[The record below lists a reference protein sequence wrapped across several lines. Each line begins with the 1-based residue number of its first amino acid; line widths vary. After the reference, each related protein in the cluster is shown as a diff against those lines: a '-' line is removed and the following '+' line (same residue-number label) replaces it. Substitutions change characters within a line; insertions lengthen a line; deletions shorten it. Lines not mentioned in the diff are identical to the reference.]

1 MVIKQASVASNG
13 AHRISLVV
21 QLWLV
26 IVVIALSGLICSVLI
41 SGYNVKSSFSEQLY
55 LKNVDNANTLALSLT
70 QMNKDPVTVELFVS
84 AAFDTG
90 HYQQIKLLDTQGE
103 VIVERSFAQ
112 PEHASVP
119 NWFAQMFAFEVGAGV
134 AQISNGWQQYGTLY
148 IQSQQR
154 YALEALWDNV
164 LNLANGFAL
173 IALFSCV
180 AASII
185 LRWILR
191 PLQRVVVQAQSF
203 SKKQFLQLPL
213 PNTAELAQV
222 TEAMNHLAERFADIL
237 REGNERIARAQYL
250 AQHDEVTGLAN
261 GRYFLSRMEQELRQ
275 VAHRQQVLV
284 LMRLT
289 NYEQLRGSF
298 TPDQFHV
305 LEKEL
310 AQLLIRYAETQQD
323 NLHDWQLG
331 RISHCDLALRLNE
344 VMAAEDSSRTLT
356 QYCSEFSDTYNGLV
370 ELRHSITYIEEKQSG
385 EEALQE
391 GQRLLAMATA
401 SGVDMCADAV
411 TEDAPVAAVTGQSLM
426 QALEKEQFELKLTD
440 VLNFDNSCV
449 QSEVGLYLKVGN
461 KAHSRSY
468 YQRLLSEQQLDAQL
482 DWKTVKKFFNEKL
495 WLHYSQPFAIRLSE
509 STLADEIT
517 YTSILALISSEE
529 QLAPRLTLEF
539 SELCLINMAE
549 QVKEFCRE
557 AKLVGCHLG
566 LTDAGQALNQ
576 VDGLEQLGLDFIKL
590 DNTLVHN
597 ISNDEATQQLVRHIC
612 AQVRPLGVMVVVE
625 ELAQDIAVELLKELG
640 VSARIQAQQGH

>member
-1 MVIKQASVASNG
+1 MIKQASAASNG

-26 IVVIALSGLICSVLI
+26 IVVIALSGLISSVLI
-41 SGYNVKSSFSEQLY
+41 SGYNVKSSFTEELY
-55 LKNVDNANTLALSLT
+55 LKNADNATTLALALS
-70 QMNKDPVTVELFVS
+70 QMDKDPVTVELFVS

-90 HYQQIKLLDTQGE
+90 HYQQIKLVDTQGE
-103 VIVERSFAQ
+103 VVVERSLTQ
-112 PEHASVP
+112 HEHASVP
-119 NWFAQMFAFEVGAGV
+119 SWFAQMFAFEVDAGV

-164 LNLANGFAL
+164 LNLASGFA
-173 IALFSCV
+173 IVALLSCI
-180 AASII
+180 AASLI
-185 LRWILR
+185 LRWVLK
-191 PLQRVVVQAQSF
+191 PLERVVAQAQGF
-203 SKKQFLQLPL
+203 SKKQFKQLAV
-213 PNTAELAQV
+213 PNTAELAEV
-222 TEAMNHLAERFADIL
+222 TEAMNHLAERFGGIL

-250 AQHDEVTGLAN
+250 AQHDATTGLAN
-261 GRYFLSRMEQELRQ
+261 GRYFLSRMEQELKQ
-275 VAHRQQVLV
+275 VSHHQQVLI
-284 LMRLT
+284 LMRLA
-289 NYEQLRGSF
+289 NYEQLRGSLN
-298 TPDQFHV
+298 PEQFYS

-331 RISHCDLALRLNE
+331 RISHCDFALRLNE

-356 QYCSEFSDTYNGLV
+356 QCCSEFSDTYNGLI

-385 EEALQE
+385 EEALQQ

-401 SGVDMCADAV
+401 SGVDMYADAA
-411 TEDAPVAAVTGQSLM
+411 TEHHQVAAVTGQSLT

-440 VLNFDNSCV
+440 VLNFDDSCV

-461 KAHSRSY
+461 KVHSRRY

-482 DWKTVKKFFNEKL
+482 DWKTVKTFFNEKL
-495 WLHYSQPFAIRLSE
+495 WLHYAQPLAIKLSE
-509 STLADEIT
+509 ATLEDEIA
-517 YTSILALISSEE
+517 YTSILALISSERL
-529 QLAPRLTLEF
+529 LASRLTLEF
-539 SELCLINMAE
+539 SESCLINMAE

-557 AKLVGCHLG
+557 AKLVGCQLG

-576 VDGLEQLGLDFIKL
+576 VDGLEQLGLDIIKL

-612 AQVRPLGVMVVVE
+612 AQVRPLGMMVVVE

-640 VSARIQAQQGH
+640 VSARIQTQQGH